1 VIGLNRALTVIEE
14 KEATVPFYRL
24 DEMKSHHLNPHLSS
38 AEGPLVEGRY
48 MYFRINIKRA
58 GTGSEPHYHPNELMT
73 FPIIGKINCVVGK
86 DRRIVPP
93 GTFVHV
99 PSCAR
104 HSFKAT
110 EDGEVRYLY
119 VKDRTWTMI
128 GAAADEP
135 LPEKAPS
142 ALEVQKAL
150 AEGRYPGEKKDPG
163 KSQAIVEGLGTCYY
177 PMIDSLDAPPASA
190 HSERWVTGKNVSF
203 GLIESPAGEQ
213 TAETNSPHEQF
224 GYVIRGELEA
234 EVEGERQPAR
244 PGDLVHVPRGASYR
258 WTVKGKA
265 ARFALFRSTTALEDE
280 IDRNGAAD
288 NWRG

>member
-1 VIGLNRALTVIEE
+1 MA
-14 KEATVPFYRL
+14 VPFYRL
-24 DEMKSHHLNPHLSS
+24 DELKSHHLNPHLSS
-38 AEGPLVEGRY
+38 AEGPLVEGQY

-73 FPIIGKINCVVGK
+73 FPIVGKINCVVGK
-86 DRRIVPP
+86 DRRIVSP

-119 VKDRTWTMI
+119 VKDRTWSMI

-135 LPEKAPS
+135 LPDKAPS
-142 ALEVQKAL
+142 AVEVQKAL
-150 AEGRYPGEKKDPG
+150 AEGRYPGEGKDPG
-163 KSQAIVEGLGTCYY
+163 KSQAIVEGLGDCYY
-177 PMIDSLDAPPASA
+177 PMIESLDAPPASA
-190 HSERWVTGKNVSF
+190 RSERWVTGKYVSF

-213 TAETNSPHEQF
+213 TAETSSPHEQF

-234 EVEGERQPAR
+234 EVEGEKQCVR
-244 PGDLVHVPRGASYR
+244 PGDLLHVPRGASCR
-258 WTVKGKA
+258 WTVNGQA
-265 ARFALFRSTTALEDE
+265 ARYALFRSTNALEDE
-280 IDRNGAAD
+280 VDRNGAAD